1 MSTNKNTYH
10 NIEKLDFYVL
20 ILYKIISK
28 PAEPLHSML
37 NSGGYSYFKGDNGI

>member
-1 MSTNKNTYH
+1 MSTSKNIYH
-10 NIEKLDFYVL
+10 NIEELDFHVL

-37 NSGGYSYFKGDNGI
+37 NSGGYSYFKGCNGI